1 MVVDGCPPN
10 VVTFN
15 TLIKGLC
22 ANGRVEGAMSVLHQM
37 EKYECLPNI
46 RTYNELLDGLFRVNR
61 FREACG
67 IIKDIEERNV
77 DLNIVA
83 YNIIMHGFSSVGMQE
98 RVFQILEKILV
109 NGVKPDAITVNV
121 IIHAYSTEEVIVY
134 LHNKMLSKGIF
145 SNVSTWDVLIRAV
158 LYICKF
164 FTCRLGGTPLME
176 LMIAAGKSVLSLQ
189 LQHGLAVVRVYTGT
203 FMTSL
208 DMAGAHHTK
217 IPIPVPL
224 STSAESEEVVGAV
237 VIAGLPLAR
246 VATEAKHATELV
258 RTMGVGL
265 TVCTFLGQV
274 TSDFV
279 DSGKIEL
286 GLAGAAVADLQLVN
300 VVVSYVLNQILSK
313 LQRRPLSFPVYYN
326 RRRMRAAVTG
336 KKDLQ
341 RAEGSHRRG
350 LKLLSAAS
358 FVWSSE
364 LRAFVVGVVCSS
376 GRRKRLCQCHR
387 ASFLPP

>member
-121 IIHAYSTEEVIVY
+121 IIHAYSKLGKVRTIMQILDKYIEEKELYQDIISHTYILWGICNWLGTEEVIVY

-145 SNVSTWDVLIRAV
+145 SNVSTWDVLIRGFFNN
-158 LYICKF
+158 LGHMDQHF

-224 STSAESEEVVGAV
+224 STSAESEEFPVHTASTMTKSYPTKESQVVGAV

-286 GLAGAAVADLQLVN
+286 GLEAGAAVADLQLVN

-313 LQRRPLSFPVYYN
+313 
-326 RRRMRAAVTG
+326 
-336 KKDLQ
+336 
-341 RAEGSHRRG
+341 
-350 LKLLSAAS
+350 
-358 FVWSSE
+358 
-364 LRAFVVGVVCSS
+364 
-376 GRRKRLCQCHR
+376 
-387 ASFLPP
+387 